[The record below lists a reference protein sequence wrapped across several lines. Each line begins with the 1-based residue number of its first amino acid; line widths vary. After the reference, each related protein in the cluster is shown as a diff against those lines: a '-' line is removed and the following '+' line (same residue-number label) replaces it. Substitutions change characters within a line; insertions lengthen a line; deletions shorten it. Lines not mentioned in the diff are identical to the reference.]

1 MDNNLLISIAFPGDT
16 YQKIMFDLD
25 ELMSQNFNETWTI
38 SKLKMIFNSGVT
50 PGVI

>member
-38 SKLKMIFNSGVT
+38 SKLKMIFNSGV
-50 PGVI
+50 I